1 MSKNAH
7 RDRVLAPPSAAP
19 EPAQQAPQ
27 AAWTREAYAAA
38 LRGRRVL
45 TDRIDNES

>member
-1 MSKNAH
+1 MSKNPH

-19 EPAQQAPQ
+19 EPEQQPSQ
-27 AAWTREAYAAA
+27 PNWTREAYAAA